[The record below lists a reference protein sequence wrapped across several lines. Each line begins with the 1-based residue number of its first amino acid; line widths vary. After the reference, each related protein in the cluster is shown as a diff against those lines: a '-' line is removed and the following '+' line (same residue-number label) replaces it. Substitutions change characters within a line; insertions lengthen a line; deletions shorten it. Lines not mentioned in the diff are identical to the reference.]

1 MKWLVI
7 ILTLAH
13 VMANLPSPTEI
24 GTKVAVS
31 AVKQYLKSKFN
42 GQDSVVGDLMS
53 LRGALPPDVNLEEHS
68 GFFQGDIVLDDAYI
82 DGLVNSMLR
91 NAYIGYD
98 SRWPN
103 NTVPYE
109 FNHKDF
115 GKLRPQ
121 TMVGDIVLDDAYID
135 GLVNSMLRNAYIGYD
150 SRWPNNTVP
159 YEFNHKDFDEEQ
171 QDAIREGMNLISNK
185 TCVKFRPRLPKDKV
199 YVNITGNATGCY
211 AHVGYYPGLIK
222 GTRVLN
228 YAPHPPGQGCLKN
241 GTIVHE
247 QLHTL
252 GFQHMHSTYD
262 RDKWIRVI
270 EENIMPEALSFFAIF
285 TSDQVSNLG
294 VPYDIQ
300 SVLHYSPLAFS
311 RNGSYTIEALKP
323 YEGLMGQRDYVTES
337 DWLRVNR
344 HYDCPGAWDEPDKKI
359 CDLC

>member
-1 MKWLVI
+1 
-7 ILTLAH
+7 
-13 VMANLPSPTEI
+13 
-24 GTKVAVS
+24 
-31 AVKQYLKSKFN
+31 
-42 GQDSVVGDLMS
+42 MS

-68 GFFQGDIVLDDAYI
+68 GFFQ
-82 DGLVNSMLR
+82 
-91 NAYIGYD
+91 
-98 SRWPN
+98 
-103 NTVPYE
+103 
-109 FNHKDF
+109 
-115 GKLRPQ
+115 
-121 TMVGDIVLDDAYID
+121 GDIVLDDAYID